1 MYREE
6 LIYIMP
12 TVATGGGHILN
23 IDLFCCKFAKEAT
36 GQRAARATN
45 TLLTKKKKKNKER
58 KLFLNKESCVRC

>member
-1 MYREE
+1 
-6 LIYIMP
+6 MP

-45 TLLTKKKKKNKER
+45 TLPTKKKKKKKNKVK
-58 KLFLNKESCVRC
+58 KLFLNKESCVCC